1 MRKIIPAVAAG
12 ATALALAGGTFAYAT
27 LDKAV
32 SLSIDGEVSQ
42 MQTMAPTVGELLEK
56 QGIEV
61 GEHDVVVPGPETR
74 LGEGAAIAVSYGRLV
89 KFRVDGAEQQLWTTA
104 TTVDGA
110 IDGLEID
117 TTGADIKPAPNT
129 AVGRD
134 GIAVDIATAKDVTIL
149 AAGKKQNV
157 TTTAQT
163 VAGALAAAKIK
174 ADRDDKLSVPPTAKL
189 VDGTS
194 VRYVQVAESD
204 VTEKVSVD
212 YDTVRQSTSRLDK
225 GDTKIDT
232 KGVKGVRTVT
242 YKVVRH
248 DGKTVSKKRT
258 GAKITKKPVTQVV
271 LVGTK
276 EEPKEPVVAPKRS
289 VSPPKQ
295 SEAAPKESEPAPRE
309 EEERSS
315 SDSTPSASVA
325 SGSVWDRLAE
335 CESGGNW
342 SINTGNGYYGG
353 LQFSLSTWRAYGG
366 KGYPHENSRAQ
377 QIAIAQKLQAAAG
390 WGQWPACSSKLG
402 LR

>member
-1 MRKIIPAVAAG
+1 VRKIIPAVAAG
-12 ATALALAGGTFAYAT
+12 VTALAVAGATFGYVT

-32 SLSIDGEVSQ
+32 ALSIDGNTSQ
-42 MQTMAPTVGELLEK
+42 VQTMEPTVGELLEK

-61 GEHDVVVPGPETR
+61 GEHDVIVPAPDTR
-74 LGEGAAIAVSYGRLV
+74 LAEGTAITVNYGRLV
-89 KFRVDGAEQQLWTTA
+89 TITVDGAEQQIWTTA
-104 TTVDGA
+104 TSVDRA
-110 IDGLEID
+110 IDELGVD
-117 TTGADIKPAPNT
+117 TTGADIEPGLDT

-134 GIAVDIATAKDVTIL
+134 GIAVDIATAKTVTIV
-149 AAGKKQNV
+149 ADGKKRNL
-157 TTTAQT
+157 TTTGQT
-163 VAGALAAAKIK
+163 VADVLATAKIK
-174 ADRDDKLSVPPTAKL
+174 VDGNDKLSVRPTTKL

-194 VRYVQVAESD
+194 VRYVK
-204 VTEKVSVD
+204 VTESKVTKKVSLA
-212 YDTVRQSTSRLDK
+212 YDTVRRETSKLDK
-225 GDTKIDT
+225 GDTKVDRR
-232 KGVKGVRTVT
+232 GVKGVRTLT

-258 GAKITKKPVTQVV
+258 SAKITKKPVAQVV

-276 EEPKEPVVAPKRS
+276 EEPK
-289 VSPPKQ
+289 
-295 SEAAPKESEPAPRE
+295 PAPRRE
-309 EEERSS
+309 STRRDSGGG
-315 SDSTPSASVA
+315 STPSSSVP
-325 SGSVWDRLAE
+325 SGSVWDRLAQ

-366 KGYPHENSRAQ
+366 SGYPHQNSRAQ